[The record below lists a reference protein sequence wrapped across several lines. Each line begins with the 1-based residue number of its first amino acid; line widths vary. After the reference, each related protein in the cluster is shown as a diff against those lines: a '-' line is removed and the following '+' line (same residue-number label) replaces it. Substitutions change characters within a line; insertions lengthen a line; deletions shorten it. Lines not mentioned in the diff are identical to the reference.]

1 MSTVRTSKNVLNFCN
16 LSWKPRKTSYS
27 TVISNAANKVI
38 WLNNWS
44 TMLKKV
50 NMGRTRFMGLQK
62 QAKKETIDCLEGEES
77 SDALGQF

>member
-1 MSTVRTSKNVLNFCN
+1 MQLKLETIK
-16 LSWKPRKTSYS
+16 KTSFS

-38 WLNNWS
+38 WLNTWN

-62 QAKKETIDCLEGEES
+62 QANIFIFIYLLSNGRNGHEG
-77 SDALGQF
+77 Q